1 MPILYKVVVGSL
13 EDLGAFETAVTK
25 YLNEGYIPA
34 GGACYADGKVVQSV
48 ARNTDIPIGPP
59 MGPPMGP
66 MGPMGPQG
74 PRAPP
79 GGGGR
84 PVINQ

>member
-59 MGPPMGP
+59 MGPNMGP
-66 MGPMGPQG
+66 PMG

-84 PVINQ
+84 PVMNQ

>member
-13 EDLGAFETAVTK
+13 EDLVAFETAVTK

-34 GGACYADGKVVQSV
+34 GGACYADGKIVQSV

-59 MGPPMGP
+59 MGP
-66 MGPMGPQG
+66 QG
-74 PRAPP
+74 PRPPP
-79 GGGGR
+79 GGGR
-84 PVINQ
+84 PIINQ

>member
-13 EDLGAFETAVTK
+13 EDLGAFEIAVTK

-59 MGPPMGP
+59 MGPNIGPPM
-66 MGPMGPQG
+66 G

>member
-13 EDLGAFETAVTK
+13 EDLAAFETAVTK

-59 MGPPMGP
+59 IGPMGP
-66 MGPMGPQG
+66 PMGPQG
-74 PRAPP
+74 PRPP
-79 GGGGR
+79 PGGGR
-84 PVINQ
+84 PVMNQ

>member
-13 EDLGAFETAVTK
+13 EDLNAFETAVTK

-59 MGPPMGP
+59 MGPNMGP
-66 MGPMGPQG
+66 PMG

-84 PVINQ
+84 PVMNQ

>member
-13 EDLGAFETAVTK
+13 EDLGAFETAVAK

-34 GGACYADGKVVQSV
+34 GGASYADGKIVQSV
-48 ARNTDIPIGPP
+48 ARNTDIP

-66 MGPMGPQG
+66 RPPMPST
-74 PRAPP
+74 PP
-79 GGGGR
+79 GGGR
-84 PVINQ
+84 PVITQ

>member
-13 EDLGAFETAVTK
+13 EDLVTFETAVTK

-59 MGPPMGP
+59 MGPNMGP
-66 MGPMGPQG
+66 PMG

-84 PVINQ
+84 PVMNQ

>member
-13 EDLGAFETAVTK
+13 EDLVGFETAVAK

-34 GGACYADGKVVQSV
+34 GGIAYGTDGKLVQSV

-59 MGPPMGP
+59 MGP

-74 PRAPP
+74 PRPP
-79 GGGGR
+79 PGGGR
-84 PVINQ
+84 PVMNQ

>member
-34 GGACYADGKVVQSV
+34 GGACYAEGKIVQSV

-59 MGPPMGP
+59 MGPNMGP
-66 MGPMGPQG
+66 PMG

>member
-13 EDLGAFETAVTK
+13 EDLVAFETAVTK

-59 MGPPMGP
+59 MGPM
-66 MGPMGPQG
+66 G

-84 PVINQ
+84 PVMNQQ

>member
-34 GGACYADGKVVQSV
+34 GGACYADGKIVQSV

-59 MGPPMGP
+59 MGPNMGP
-66 MGPMGPQG
+66 PMG

>member
-13 EDLGAFETAVTK
+13 EDLVAFETAVTK

-59 MGPPMGP
+59 MGP
-66 MGPMGPQG
+66 MGPQG

>member
-59 MGPPMGP
+59 MGPNMGP
-66 MGPMGPQG
+66 PMG

>member
-34 GGACYADGKVVQSV
+34 GGACYAEGKIVQSV

-59 MGPPMGP
+59 MGPNMGPPMGP
-66 MGPMGPQG
+66 
-74 PRAPP
+74 RVPP

-84 PVINQ
+84 PVIIQ

>member
-1 MPILYKVVVGSL
+1 MPILYKVDVGSL
-13 EDLGAFETAVTK
+13 EDLAAFETAVTK

-66 MGPMGPQG
+66 
-74 PRAPP
+74 RAPP

>member
-34 GGACYADGKVVQSV
+34 GGACYAEGKIVQSV

-59 MGPPMGP
+59 MGPNMGPPMGP
-66 MGPMGPQG
+66 
-74 PRAPP
+74 RVPP